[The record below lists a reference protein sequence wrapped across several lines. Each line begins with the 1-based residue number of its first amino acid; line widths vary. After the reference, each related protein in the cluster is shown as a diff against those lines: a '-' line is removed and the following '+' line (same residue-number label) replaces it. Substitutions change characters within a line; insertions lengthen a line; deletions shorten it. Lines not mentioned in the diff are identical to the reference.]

1 MAKKCNTELM
11 KELKA
16 IQAEL
21 AEVIRIADTKATITY
36 YEGEEEVER
45 DFDYVEF
52 VNQTNAL
59 REQERKIKSLLAYSN
74 TTTKLVGLEEL
85 TIGEGL
91 IKLAQLNNQLK
102 MLASYKTTKQVVK
115 TLKHATFEG
124 DKDRVYVTE
133 HLYDP
138 KLVDEDIKSLQ
149 REISRLQVAI
159 DRTNLTN
166 MIDC

>member
-1 MAKKCNTELM
+1 MKKCNTELM

-16 IQAEL
+16 IQADL
-21 AEVIRIADTKATITY
+21 AELIANAGNKSTVCY

-45 DFDYVEF
+45 DFDYKKF
-52 VNQTNAL
+52 VNEMSEL
-59 REQERKIKSLLAYSN
+59 RDQERHIKALLAYSN
-74 TTTKLVGLEEL
+74 ATTKLVGMEEL

-91 IKLAQLNNQLK
+91 LKLAQLNNQLRVI
-102 MLASYKTTKQVVK
+102 AGYKTRNRVVK
-115 TLKHATFEG
+115 SVKHATFEG

-138 KLVDEDIKSLQ
+138 TQVDADIKSLQ
-149 REISRLQVAI
+149 REISHLQVAI

-166 MIDC
+166 MIEC